1 MQGSRMAAAREAG
14 VTRSTWGLAIDGA
27 RARIVRDLETN
38 LHGLPIPE
46 ELGLEVHPRKLG
58 DIMSDR
64 PGRSDATVGGARSE
78 MDYASDPERE
88 DDRAF
93 CEEVLWLLGSH
104 HRRGDFDRL
113 VVAAEP
119 RMLGL
124 LRDRRS
130 REIAAATVAEASKD
144 YLHLAPAELRARLR
158 EIVPS
163 RIA

>member
-1 MQGSRMAAAREAG
+1 
-14 VTRSTWGLAIDGA
+14 
-27 RARIVRDLETN
+27 
-38 LHGLPIPE
+38 
-46 ELGLEVHPRKLG
+46 
-58 DIMSDR
+58 
-64 PGRSDATVGGARSE
+64 

-88 DDRAF
+88 AERDF

-130 REIAAATVAEASKD
+130 REIAAATVAEVPKD

-158 EIVPS
+158 ELVPGPYRLTDVNRTPAESAMLS
-163 RIA
+163 RLRHADRCLSRRSRA